1 MVIKVA
7 KSAMPAGLTAQG
19 KAISSKP
26 GNSHDRLAEL
36 ELELKSTKKELKA
49 AKRELKSAR
58 HELHY
63 LLDKDTDAIRVINKD
78 SSIRFINK
86 AFAEMTGVDQ
96 NAATGKKC
104 WEVFASPF
112 CRTKNCRL
120 TRVLNGETI
129 MQVEIERTK
138 RDGTIIPCIVNSAP
152 MYSDANKVIGVIE
165 TFTDIT
171 EKKQL
176 EADLEETEERYR
188 ALIELGTEAGEA
200 IVMLQDIEGKEG
212 VQTYMSDQWP
222 RLVGYTKEELLGTSF
237 FDLINPEDRQGSI
250 ERHRKKM
257 SGMSV
262 PGLFEMRVT
271 KKDKREITIEL
282 TGAFSNYE
290 GKRANVLYI
299 IHITQR
305 KDMQD
310 QLEKS
315 ENLYRT
321 LFNTTGTASSVLD
334 NDGTL
339 LLVNDEWSRLFGYSR
354 DEAEGKMR
362 GAELVP
368 ENKRKFMQN
377 NFISTKSNYASKGIT
392 KKRELKDL
400 LVTANL
406 IPGTDMRIVSCLDIT
421 QIKEI
426 ERRLINSESRLRLL
440 SRRIIKTAETERQGI
455 ARELHDELSQNLVV
469 TRIEAI
475 SLAEQLQAPDQAR
488 RMSCIVERIDH
499 LIETVRNISTNLRPI
514 MLDELGLVGA
524 VHWYIED
531 FERRTGMPCLVNIDN
546 NITKVLVT
554 PEVAI
559 EAYRIIQEAM
569 LNALVHSKA
578 TNIIIGMSL
587 KSRKLIVDIADNGIG
602 IDIKKRDGSSSL
614 GLLGMQERAAL
625 AGGSLQIQTYPAR
638 GTRITAFLP
647 VNENISACNLKGQAK
662 I

>member
-1 MVIKVA
+1 
-7 KSAMPAGLTAQG
+7 
-19 KAISSKP
+19 
-26 GNSHDRLAEL
+26 
-36 ELELKSTKKELKA
+36 
-49 AKRELKSAR
+49 
-58 HELHY
+58 
-63 LLDKDTDAIRVINKD
+63 
-78 SSIRFINK
+78 
-86 AFAEMTGVDQ
+86 
-96 NAATGKKC
+96 
-104 WEVFASPF
+104 
-112 CRTKNCRL
+112 
-120 TRVLNGETI
+120 
-129 MQVEIERTK
+129 
-138 RDGTIIPCIVNSAP
+138 
-152 MYSDANKVIGVIE
+152 MY
-165 TFTDIT
+165 
-171 EKKQL
+171 
-176 EADLEETEERYR
+176 
-188 ALIELGTEAGEA
+188 
-200 IVMLQDIEGKEG
+200 
-212 VQTYMSDQWP
+212 
-222 RLVGYTKEELLGTSF
+222 
-237 FDLINPEDRQGSI
+237 
-250 ERHRKKM
+250 
-257 SGMSV
+257 GMSV

-282 TGAFSNYE
+282 TGAFSTYE
-290 GKRANVLYI
+290 GKQANVLYI
-299 IHITQR
+299 RDITQR
-305 KDMQD
+305 KDMQER
-310 QLEKS
+310 LKKS

-321 LFNTTGTASSVLD
+321 LFNTTGTASSVLN

-339 LLVNDEWSRLFGYSR
+339 LLVNDEWSKLFGYSR
-354 DEAEGKMR
+354 EEAEGKMK

-368 ENKRKFMQN
+368 KNKREFMRS
-377 NFISTKSNYASKGIT
+377 NFIYAKSNYMSQGIT
-392 KKRELKDL
+392 KKKEIKDL
-400 LVTANL
+400 FVTANL

-421 QIKEI
+421 PIKEI

-488 RMSCIVERIDH
+488 RMSSIVERIDH

-614 GLLGMQERAAL
+614 GLLGMQERAL
-625 AGGSLQIQTYPAR
+625 WRGKPQIQTNR
-638 GTRITAFLP
+638 QEDRITALFPMNKNILP
-647 VNENISACNLKGQAK
+647 VI
-662 I
+662 